1 MSIPF
6 PNTREKW
13 AVLLFFLFVSGC
25 SSEAG
30 KNDQNPVVPTDSTST
45 KTQIPEEPMLVQ
57 DKIVFFE
64 LVNPGLGK
72 VYNLHNQTLIQTL
85 HGQYSWPGE
94 KTELEYYPGDSS
106 LESFSV
112 THQDFSF
119 PLVHKFFSV
128 NKVKELRF
136 GNATKIR
143 LTWMKRA
150 DDNRLQA
157 RFKLYRNQD
166 HKWMAYGNPGS
177 FTFPGDGFLEAGG
190 QIPDEDGMVR
200 LVLSTL
206 VKLTYK

>member
-6 PNTREKW
+6 PSSIKKW
-13 AVLLFFLFVSGC
+13 TSLLLLLLVWGC
-25 SSEAG
+25 SPSA
-30 KNDQNPVVPTDSTST
+30 DQDEQSLPSPADSTSIE
-45 KTQIPEEPMLVQ
+45 TQNPEEPTLLE

-72 VYNLHNQTLIQTL
+72 VYNLHNQTLINTL

-94 KTELEYYPGDSS
+94 NSDLEFFPGDSS
-106 LESFSV
+106 LESFSA
-112 THQDFSF
+112 THQNFYY

-128 NKVKELRF
+128 QKVKELRF

-143 LTWMKRA
+143 LTWMKRT

-177 FTFPGDGFLEAGG
+177 FTFPGDGFLAGG
-190 QIPDEDGMVR
+190 GHIPDEKGMVQ